1 MRARNI
7 KATSSSSELITSIE
21 EQLREILRDR
31 EIMQEQE
38 KKSLLLTRSLTSE
51 MKRIRYLR
59 K

>member
-1 MRARNI
+1 MRNI
-7 KATSSSSELITSIE
+7 KATSSPSELIASIE
-21 EQLREILRDR
+21 EQLREIQRDR

-38 KKSLLLTRSLTSE
+38 KEKESLLLTRSLASE